1 MTPVFLSK
9 DCSSSHTVYIDWGG
23 GGTPYHGIYTNR
35 EASSE
40 RCTFFRLFGYS
51 EREGISLVEVYKRL
65 GNSNLLFHSVRGLE
79 RACKGKKLIEMIL
92 FAAGERGAYKRG

>member
-23 GGTPYHGIYTNR
+23 GVLPIMGYTG
-35 EASSE
+35 
-40 RCTFFRLFGYS
+40 RLHLKGVPFSGFWYS

-79 RACKGKKLIEMIL
+79 RACKGKKLIEI
-92 FAAGERGAYKRG
+92 FFFCSRGEGCL

>member
-23 GGTPYHGIYTNR
+23 GGTPYHGIYR

-40 RCTFFRLFGYS
+40 RCTFFRLLGIVK
-51 EREGISLVEVYKRL
+51 GISLVEVYKRL

-79 RACKGKKLIEMIL
+79 RACKGKKLIEMIF
-92 FAAGERGAYKRG
+92 FAAGERG